1 MSSDELSGLFATE
14 LSARLRS
21 GALSPLEVMDA
32 TISRIEAVNPKVNA
46 LPILCLDRA
55 RKQARAMT
63 EQRVSAD
70 AKGPLWGLPL
80 AVKDYNDLGGVA
92 TTYGSPLFADNIAHN
107 SDATVAKLQ
116 ASGAIPVGKSNV
128 PEWAGAHTFNPV
140 FGHTLNPWN
149 SAVSAGGSSGGS
161 GVALATGMVP
171 LATGNDLGG
180 SLRVPASFNGV
191 VGLRP
196 SPGRVPRGARLPAFD
211 TLWVEGPMGRCVA
224 DVALMLDG
232 AVGHDPVDP
241 LSFQHAGESFV
252 DALQHTDMP
261 RRVGFSPD
269 LGVVPMEPEVAQVC
283 EAAAERFSEI
293 GAQVD
298 RNAPDFSGAIEAF
311 QTLRGVLIAQMME
324 SILQQHRERIAP
336 EIIWNIEKGLAVT
349 NAQLLDAERVRSR
362 LYRRMEDFFKNYDLL
377 LCPTVSVPPFPKDQ
391 RYVEVIAGQPTQ
403 TYIDWIAIT
412 FAITMT
418 SCPALSL
425 PVGFT
430 ETGLPVGLQVI
441 GPPRGEAALLA
452 ACHRMEEAL
461 GLASQVPIDPILPGT
476 SIGE

>member
-1 MSSDELSGLFATE
+1 
-14 LSARLRS
+14 
-21 GALSPLEVMDA
+21 
-32 TISRIEAVNPKVNA
+32 
-46 LPILCLDRA
+46 
-55 RKQARAMT
+55 
-63 EQRVSAD
+63 
-70 AKGPLWGLPL
+70 
-80 AVKDYNDLGGVA
+80 
-92 TTYGSPLFADNIAHN
+92 
-107 SDATVAKLQ
+107 
-116 ASGAIPVGKSNV
+116 
-128 PEWAGAHTFNPV
+128 
-140 FGHTLNPWN
+140 
-149 SAVSAGGSSGGS
+149 
-161 GVALATGMVP
+161 
-171 LATGNDLGG
+171 
-180 SLRVPASFNGV
+180 
-191 VGLRP
+191 
-196 SPGRVPRGARLPAFD
+196 
-211 TLWVEGPMGRCVA
+211 MGRCVA

-441 GPPRGEAALLA
+441 GPPRGEAALLR
-452 ACHRMEEAL
+452 ACHRMEEVL
-461 GLASQVPIDPILPGT
+461 HLAGQVPIDPR
-476 SIGE
+476 

>member
-1 MSSDELSGLFATE
+1 MSDDDLSRVFATT
-14 LSARLRS
+14 LSAQLRS
-21 GALSPLEVMDA
+21 GAVSPLEVMDA
-32 TISRIEAVNPKVNA
+32 TISRIEAVNPQVNA

-55 RKQARAMT
+55 REQARALT
-63 EQRVSAD
+63 AAGNTPNTR
-70 AKGPLWGLPL
+70 GPLWGLPL
-80 AVKDYNDLGGVA
+80 AVKDYNDLEGVV
-92 TTYGSPLFADNIAHN
+92 TTYGSPLFSGNIARA

-116 ASGAIPVGKSNV
+116 ASGAIAVGKSNV

-196 SPGRVPRGARLPAFD
+196 GPGRVPRGARLPAFD

-232 AVGHDPVDP
+232 AAGYDLADP
-241 LSFQHAGESFV
+241 LSFPHNGERFV
-252 DALQHTDMP
+252 DALEHTDMP
-261 RRVGFSPD
+261 QRVAFSPD
-269 LGVVPMEPEVAQVC
+269 LGVVPMEAEVANIC
-283 EAAAERFSEI
+283 EIAAERFSEI
-293 GAQVD
+293 GAHVD
-298 RNAPDFSGAIEAF
+298 HGAPDFSGAIEAF

-324 SILQQHRERIAP
+324 SILIEHREQIAP
-336 EIIWNIEKGLAVT
+336 EIIWNIEKGLGVT
-349 NAQLLDAERVRSR
+349 NAQLLDAERVRSG
-362 LYRRMEDFFKNYDLL
+362 LYRQMENFFKEYDLL

-391 RYVEVIAGQPTQ
+391 RYVDVIAGQPTQ

-430 ETGLPVGLQVI
+430 ESGLPVGLQVI
-441 GPPRGEAALLA
+441 GRPRGEAALLR

-461 GLASQVPIDPILPGT
+461 GLAGQVPIDPR
-476 SIGE
+476 

>member
-46 LPILCLDRA
+46 LPTLCLGRA
-55 RKQARAMT
+55 REQARAMT
-63 EQRVSAD
+63 EQRVSTEL
-70 AKGPLWGLPL
+70 KGPLWGLPL

-92 TTYGSPLFADNIAHN
+92 TTYGSPLFADNIAHK

-116 ASGAIPVGKSNV
+116 ASGAIAVGKSNV

-149 SAVSAGGSSGGS
+149 NAVSAGGSSGGS

-196 SPGRVPRGARLPAFD
+196 GPGRVPRGARLPAFD

-232 AVGHDPVDP
+232 AVGYDPADP
-241 LSFQHAGESFV
+241 LSFEPTGEGFL

-269 LGVVPMEPEVAQVC
+269 LGVVPMEPEIAQVC

-298 RNAPDFSGAIEAF
+298 HGSPDFSGAIEAF

-324 SILQQHRERIAP
+324 SILKKHRDQIAP

-349 NAQLLDAERVRSR
+349 NDQLLDAERVRSG
-362 LYRRMEDFFKNYDLL
+362 LYQRITTFFEKYDLL
-377 LCPTVSVPPFPKDQ
+377 LCPTVSVPPFPKEQ
-391 RYVEVIAGQPTQ
+391 RYVETINGQPTQ

-425 PVGFT
+425 PAGFT
-430 ETGLPVGLQVI
+430 KTGLPVGLQVI
-441 GPPRGEAALLA
+441 GPPRGEAALLR
-452 ACHRMEEAL
+452 ACHRMEEVL
-461 GLASQVPIDPILPGT
+461 NLAGQMPIDPR
-476 SIGE
+476 

>member
-1 MSSDELSGLFATE
+1 MIDHELSKLTATE
-14 LSARLRS
+14 LTIQLRS
-21 GALSPLEVMDA
+21 AAVSPLEVLDA
-32 TISRIEAVNPKVNA
+32 VICRIETTNPTVNA

-55 RKQARAMT
+55 RERAYQMT
-63 EQRVSAD
+63 EKPAANDS
-70 AKGPLWGLPL
+70 KGPLWGLPI
-80 AVKDYNDLGGVA
+80 AVKDYNDLAGVR
-92 TTYGSPLFADNIAHN
+92 TTYGSPIFADNIAGQ
-107 SDATVAKLQ
+107 SDATVATLE
-116 ASGAIPVGKSNV
+116 AAGAIAVGKSNV

-140 FGHTLNPWN
+140 FGHTLNPWD

-161 GVALATGMVP
+161 AVALATGMVP

-196 SPGRVPRGARLPAFD
+196 GPGRVPRGSRLPAFD

-232 AVGHDPVDP
+232 ASGHNPTDP
-241 LSFQHAGESFV
+241 LSFAHTGTPFVETLQAG
-252 DALQHTDMP
+252 AMP
-261 RRVGFSPD
+261 KRVAFSPD
-269 LGVVPMEPEVAQVC
+269 LGVVPMEPEVADIC
-283 EAAAERFSEI
+283 KAAAERFSEI

-298 RNAPDFSGAIEAF
+298 PVTPDFSGSIEAF

-324 SILQQHRERIAP
+324 SLLQQHRGQIAP

-349 NAQLLDAERVRSR
+349 NAKLLDAERVRSQ
-362 LYRRMEDFFKNYDLL
+362 LYLHMLEFFAEYDLL
-377 LCPTVSVPPFPKDQ
+377 LCPAVSVPPFPKEQ
-391 RYVEVIAGQPTQ
+391 RYVETIAGQPTK

-430 ETGLPVGLQVI
+430 GSGLPIGLQVV
-441 GPPRGEAALLA
+441 GRPRGEADLLR
-452 ACHRMEEAL
+452 ACHRMEEVL
-461 GLASQVPIDPILPGT
+461 GLASRVPIDPQ
-476 SIGE
+476 